1 MARRPGRP
9 KTKAKEE
16 PAVNLE
22 DIEGE
27 DVTVIAEGPK
37 RLGRPPMGLME
48 KRYGLKPGDPMP
60 LHIANKMVRDREREQ
75 RDITD
80 EAIEAATGAL
90 EVALKG
96 EEKPRSGKRVTKN
109 LRAPVE
115 TPKEADNGD
124 SG

>member
-9 KTKAKEE
+9 KKQVEVAEE
-16 PAVNLE
+16 VVIPATETTAAE
-22 DIEGE
+22 D
-27 DVTVIAEGPK
+27 APK
-37 RLGRPPMGLME
+37 RIGRPPMGLML
-48 KRYGLKPGDPMP
+48 KRYGLEPGDPVP
-60 LHIANKMVRDREREQ
+60 LHIANKVVRDREREQ

-96 EEKPRSGKRVTKN
+96 EEKPRSGKRVRKN

-115 TPKEADNGD
+115 TPKETDDGD